1 MAGGAD
7 LGLDL
12 RAALD
17 ALATR
22 DAAPAGGSAAALVG
36 AIAAAVTVKVAR
48 ISRQD
53 GFAAQASLLQSRLA
67 ELAPTDAQAFSSAR
81 QALAESAGGGD
92 ERRDFSLGVALD
104 RASAIPLEIAEA
116 CADVA
121 ALAGELARTA
131 EPDAQPDAAVA
142 AVLAAA
148 AAHAAVRLVEVNLAV
163 GSDDPRATRARAA
176 ARTASDAA
184 QFSLPAGSP

>member
-53 GFAAQASLLQSRLA
+53 GFAAQASLLQSRFA

-176 ARTASDAA
+176 ARTASAAA

>member
-22 DAAPAGGSAAALVG
+22 DSAPAGGSAAALVG

-48 ISRQD
+48 ISGQD
-53 GFAAQASLLQSRLA
+53 GYAAQASLLQSRLV
-67 ELAPTDAQAFSSAR
+67 ELAPTDAQALSTAR
-81 QALAESAGGGD
+81 QALAEVAGGGD
-92 ERRDFSLGVALD
+92 ERRDFSLGVPLD

-163 GSDDPRATRARAA
+163 ASDDPRAAR
-176 ARTASDAA
+176 
-184 QFSLPAGSP
+184 